1 MQTKYIFMTGGV
13 CSGLG
18 KGITAASLGRLLK
31 ARGYR
36 VTIQKFDP
44 YINMEPGLLSPYQHG
59 EVYITDDGTEV
70 DLDLGHYERYIDES
84 LTQANAVS
92 TGRIYWEVLNAERSG
107 KYLGKTIQII
117 PHITDAIKAR
127 IVHNNQTQIV
137 ISEVGGTVGDFE
149 SLPFLEAIRQ
159 FGDDVGYENAMFVH
173 VTLVPFLDFAGEP
186 KTKPS
191 QHSVKE
197 LRSLGIR
204 PDILVCRTQYPLK
217 DEMRAKIAQFCHV
230 RTDCV
235 IENRDADCLYK
246 VPLML
251 EEENFAGVVCRRLGL
266 DAPAPD
272 LTEWTELVHRPRT
285 TTLRIGLVGKYVEM
299 HDAYLSVSEALK
311 HAGITHNAK
320 VEIDWIHAEKVN
332 DKNAARLLQDLDG
345 ILLPAGFGKRGASG
359 LIAAARYA
367 RENKKPLLAIG
378 QGMHC
383 AFIEFAHNVASV
395 SDANSIEF
403 EPKTPTPL
411 IVSTEPTPTKA
422 TIVPMRKGAKTIK
435 LSAESL
441 LAQAYGQTQISERF
455 RHNYKVDNQQSKT
468 LTKNGLLLTGH
479 SPDGTHV
486 EAIEL
491 PRDTHPWYVG
501 VQFCPE
507 FKSRLTRPSPVY
519 EAFLAAAQS
528 IRANT

>member
-59 EVYITDDGTEV
+59 EVYVTDDGTEV

-84 LTQANAVS
+84 LTRANAVS
-92 TGRIYWEVLNAERSG
+92 TGSIYWEVLNAERSG

-117 PHITDAIKAR
+117 PHITDAMKKR
-127 IVHNNQTQIV
+127 IAFDHKTDIV
-137 ISEVGGTVGDFE
+137 ISEIGGTVGDFE
-149 SLPFLEAIRQ
+149 SLPFLESIRQ

-204 PDILVCRTQYPLK
+204 PDILVCRTQYPLT
-217 DEMRAKIAQFCHV
+217 DGMRAKIAQFCHV

-251 EEENFAGVVCRRLGL
+251 EEENFASVVCRRLGL
-266 DAPAPD
+266 EAPAPD
-272 LTEWTELVHRPRT
+272 LAEWTELVHRPRT
-285 TTLRIGLVGKYVEM
+285 HTIRIGLVGKYVEM

-311 HAGITHNAK
+311 HAGITHSAK
-320 VEIDWIHAEKVN
+320 VEIEWIHAEKVN
-332 DKNAARLLQDLDG
+332 EKNAARLLQDLDG

-367 RENKKPLLAIG
+367 RENNKPLLAIG

-383 AFIEFAHNVASV
+383 ALIEFARNVAGNTES
-395 SDANSIEF
+395 NSIEF
-403 EPKTPTPL
+403 DAKTPNPL
-411 IVSTEPTPTKA
+411 IISTEPAATKA
-422 TIVPMRKGAKTIK
+422 ESDSIVPMRKGARPIK
-435 LSAESL
+435 LTAKSL
-441 LAQAYGQTQISERF
+441 LAEAYGETKISERF
-455 RHNYKVDNQQSKT
+455 RHNYKVDPQQLES
-468 LTKNGLLLTGH
+468 LTKNGLQTVGH

-491 PRDTHPWYVG
+491 PTHPWYVG

-507 FKSRLTRPSPVY
+507 FKSRLTRPSPLYV
-519 EAFLAAAQS
+519 AFLAAAQ
-528 IRANT
+528 NTKS